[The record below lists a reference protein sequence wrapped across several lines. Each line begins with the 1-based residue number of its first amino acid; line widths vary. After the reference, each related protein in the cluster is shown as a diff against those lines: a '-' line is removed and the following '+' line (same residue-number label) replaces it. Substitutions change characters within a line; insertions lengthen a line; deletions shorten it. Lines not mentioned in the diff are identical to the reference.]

1 MRSECWPPE
10 RGHLRLKNHQKVLS
24 IFYPQTS
31 PSRLTL
37 FSKTESWVFLNR
49 KRPTTFI
56 ANIAGM
62 NPLKF
67 FIESIGRV
75 FQTLK
80 KYQKRKKRKKNT
92 KFFQGFSSFNHLP
105 ISSPGSLFFFEQC
118 CGFQRFC
125 TTRSPSSN
133 VTEFSWI
140 SWRSFESVQLL
151 AARRIRGGI
160 CCWGPGDSK
169 WPFWDG

>member
-1 MRSECWPPE
+1 M
-10 RGHLRLKNHQKVLS
+10 
-24 IFYPQTS
+24 
-31 PSRLTL
+31 
-37 FSKTESWVFLNR
+37 FLNR

-92 KFFQGFSSFNHLP
+92 KFFQGFSSPNHLP
-105 ISSPGSLFFFEQC
+105 ISSPGSLFFSNNAAVSN
-118 CGFQRFC
+118 GFARPGLRHQ
-125 TTRSPSSN
+125 TSPSSLGFLEGASN
-133 VTEFSWI
+133 LS
-140 SWRSFESVQLL
+140 SCLPRGESGINLL
-151 AARRIRGGI
+151 LGRHFLSDLFGMV
-160 CCWGPGDSK
+160 K
-169 WPFWDG
+169 